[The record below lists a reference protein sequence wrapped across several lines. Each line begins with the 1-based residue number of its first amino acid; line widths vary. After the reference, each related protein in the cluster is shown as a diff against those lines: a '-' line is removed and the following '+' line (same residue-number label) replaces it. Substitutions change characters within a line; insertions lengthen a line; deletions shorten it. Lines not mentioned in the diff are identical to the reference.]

1 MRSISFSKQG
11 LFSQR
16 VCYTAALIALGTL
29 AIDSSVAAQNADQ
42 ILGRAGR
49 NYRSLSSLQADFTQE
64 ISDRMVGDFQSKGTL
79 FQAGN
84 NLLLMR
90 FSDPDGDKIVL
101 DGNHAWIY
109 TPSSAPG
116 QVIRLSIPA
125 DPVYGMNVVAW
136 ILDRPTERY
145 RSTWLRDEAING
157 SNTAVLALEPL
168 SPSLPFTAVTVW
180 IDRQDALPRKVV
192 ILENGGAR
200 RTLHLSNIRVN
211 RTVAPGTFKF
221 SVPQGVRII
230 DQ

>member
-1 MRSISFSKQG
+1 MRLTSFSKPRISPRQVYQSVVVMG
-11 LFSQR
+11 FTVLT
-16 VCYTAALIALGTL
+16 VN
-29 AIDSSVAAQNADQ
+29 SSVSAQNAEQ

-49 NYRSLSSLQADFTQE
+49 TYRSLSSLQAEFTQE

-79 FQAGN
+79 YQAGN
-84 NLLLMR
+84 NFLLMR
-90 FSDPDGDKIVL
+90 FSDPEGDKIVL
-101 DGNHAWIY
+101 DGSHAWIY

-116 QVIRLSIPA
+116 QVIRISIPA

-145 RSTWLRDEAING
+145 RSTWLRDESIG
-157 SNTAVLALEPL
+157 GRVTDVLALEPL

-200 RTLHLSNIRVN
+200 RTLHLSGIRIN
-211 RTVAPGTFKF
+211 RNLPEGTFKF
-221 SVPQGVRII
+221 SIPHGVRVI